1 MADVIN
7 LGQRVSSVDVS
18 PQFQPYSKVIIHIND
33 DEAVEVGNN
42 TGQTLE
48 FDNPFGSRE
57 MAQNILNRLS
67 GYQYQP
73 YQADGALLD
82 PAAEIGDAVG
92 TATSY
97 GGLFTRSRKFGRL
110 MKADISAPHDEE
122 INHEFKYESP
132 QERKFTRVTGEI
144 RASLI
149 LTNNKIEAEVVNR
162 EAQGA
167 ELSSR
172 ITLTA
177 TQLSSEII
185 NRQNADSEMSSRITQ
200 TANSLESEITNRENA
215 DNTLSSRITQTDT
228 KIETEVSRATRA
240 EGNLSSR
247 ITQTNTKIETE
258 VSRATRAEGKLSSR
272 ITQTDSAISTEVSR
286 ATNAEGNLSTRI
298 TQNANGIT
306 AEVRR
311 ATQAEGNLQS
321 SLSIQASEIAAKV
334 SASGGGGSFSWVLN
348 SNSHTWKSNGTD
360 VMRVSASGLWLKGNI
375 EATSGKIGN
384 FNIGSNAIWNNISE
398 FGGSQTFGV
407 YVGTDGIQ
415 LGQEF
420 KVSSDGRV
428 DATNLYATDMA
439 LLGTLWFKDDDD
451 NWLYIN
457 ANSLRQGAQQSYN
470 NYNSWNGTTSTV
482 NSNRDH
488 WTNGANGG
496 IDWNNAQS
504 SSTTS
509 RPNVFMRHC
518 DCYSFAC
525 SDYVYAANGFRTG
538 YFTATWRTAYVKDQN
553 GNNMTLY
560 YLGR

>member
-1 MADVIN
+1 MADVIS

-18 PQFQPYSKVIIHIND
+18 PKFQPYSKVIIHIND

-42 TGQTLE
+42 TGRTLE

-57 MAQNILNRLS
+57 MAQNILNKLS

-97 GGLFTRSRKFGRL
+97 GGVFTRSRKFGRL

-228 KIETEVSRATRA
+228 KIETEVSRATKS
-240 EGNLSSR
+240 EGN
-247 ITQTNTKIETE
+247 
-258 VSRATRAEGKLSSR
+258 LSSR
-272 ITQTDSAISTEVSR
+272 ITQTDSAISTEVNR
-286 ATNAEGNLSTRI
+286 ATAAEGNLSTRI

-348 SNSHTWKSNGTD
+348 SNSHTWKANNTE
-360 VMRVSASGLWLKGNI
+360 VMRVSASGLWLKGQI
-375 EATSGKIGN
+375 EASSGKIGG
-384 FNIGSNAIWNNISE
+384 FDIGANALSYNGLTWGDTSKNYGAYIGQN
-398 FGGSQTFGV
+398 
-407 YVGTDGIQ
+407 GIQ
-415 LGQEF
+415 LGQNF
-420 KVSSDGRV
+420 AV
-428 DATNLYATDMA
+428 DNGGNLRARNIDLY
-439 LLGTLWFKDDDD
+439 GTLNFY
-451 NWLYIN
+451 NYN
-457 ANSLRQGAQQSYN
+457 GSYAGSMSTANFLTGASEAYN
-470 NYNSWNGTTSTV
+470 NYGSWNGTTSTV
-482 NSNRDH
+482 D
-488 WTNGANGG
+488 TNGSYWTGGSGAGYNAYNGLTG
-496 IDWNNAQS
+496 TYMQTIHLNSGVFKMNNH
-504 SSTTS
+504 
-509 RPNVFMRHC
+509 NV
-518 DCYSFAC
+518 YL
-525 SDYVYAANGFRTG
+525 G
-538 YFTATWRTAYVKDQN
+538 
-553 GNNMTLY
+553 TLY
-560 YLGR
+560 INGTAHKVLEWI